1 MSTLG
6 SARNI
11 HKATL
16 DDRYL
21 DNPMC
26 FYCGE
31 HIKRVP
37 GGHGPTWVHVDTGA
51 VAGRH
56 DPENARV
63 KARQLVED
71 VLRDADWVIPEL
83 ARLLTDDLLM
93 FDYDSTHADSDRYVA
108 FMQRMNNLLHNV
120 VDLRLLSNEH
130 REAAARGES

>member
-21 DNPMC
+21 DNPTC

-37 GGHGPTWVHVDTGA
+37 GGQGPTWVHIDSGA

-56 DPENARV
+56 DPENERV
-63 KARQLVED
+63 RARQLVED
-71 VLRDADWVIPEL
+71 VLRDTDWVIPEL
-83 ARLLTDDLLM
+83 ARMITDDDLVPSE
-93 FDYDSTHADSDRYVA
+93 DADTDRLIV
-108 FMQRMNNLLHNV
+108 FMQRMNDLLHNV
-120 VDLRLLSNEH
+120 VDLRALSH
-130 REAAARGES
+130 RDHHHEVG